1 MKRRAPHRRSCDGW
15 LAALVALAIL
25 GCGSRDAPRP
35 AAAPALIP
43 VSFERVSFALDPRVA
58 ASARPMR
65 VEACRLENPT
75 DKPDGI
81 APAHVAFHLGP
92 STGPTRPCAVP
103 DFERAGLYVFSAH
116 DFRRDLASARAQLHE
131 LALLLRARAYQPGR
145 PVPFVPFVDAS
156 FAVAGRPAFVN
167 FSAGTGVLFLV
178 ELSIEPDTLGDDLVF
193 LFQGLSLDGE
203 RYVLGIFPVESS
215 PSVPAFAIDPQAPYH
230 ELAAAFETYR
240 RDVASKL
247 GAARDDTFSPRP
259 SWLLAMLSS
268 LRI

>member
-15 LAALVALAIL
+15 LVAWVALAIL
-25 GCGSRDAPRP
+25 GCGAARP
-35 AAAPALIP
+35 ARESAPAALP
-43 VSFERVSFALDPRVA
+43 VSFEGISFALDPRVA
-58 ASARPMR
+58 ASARPVR
-65 VEACRLENPT
+65 LEACRLENPS

-81 APAHVAFHLGP
+81 APAHVAFHFGP
-92 STGPTRPCAVP
+92 STGPTRPCPVP
-103 DFERAGLYVFSAH
+103 DFERAGLYVFSAD
-116 DFRRDLASARAQLHE
+116 DFGRELVSARAQLHE
-131 LALLLRARAYQPGR
+131 LALLLRARRHQPGR

-156 FAVAGRPAFVN
+156 FAVAARPEFVN
-167 FSAGTGVLFLV
+167 FAAGTGVLFLV

-203 RYVLGIFPVESS
+203 RYILGIFPVESS
-215 PSVPAFAIDPQAPYH
+215 PSVPALAIDPQAPYQD
-230 ELAAAFETYR
+230 LAVAFETYR

-247 GAARDDTFSPRP
+247 RAARDDAFSPRP